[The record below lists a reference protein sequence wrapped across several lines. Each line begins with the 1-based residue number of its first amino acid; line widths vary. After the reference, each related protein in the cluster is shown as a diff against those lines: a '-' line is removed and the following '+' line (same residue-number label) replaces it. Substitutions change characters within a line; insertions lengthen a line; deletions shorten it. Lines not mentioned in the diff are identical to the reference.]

1 MSVTAVGV
9 HEELGATVRQVLA
22 QHASLEQTLRRLEEA
37 LGYDQA
43 AWRRMAPDMELPGLA
58 VPERLGGPASAIR
71 ATNGPTEPPP
81 RPHGRR
87 RDRRPS
93 N

>member
-1 MSVTAVGV
+1 MLCIDKYPISGDPMSVTAVGV

-22 QHASLEQTLRRLEEA
+22 QHASPEQTLRRLEEA

-58 VPERLGGPASAIR
+58 GARTAGWPGV
-71 ATNGPTEPPP
+71 
-81 RPHGRR
+81 
-87 RDRRPS
+87 RDPGH
-93 N
+93 